1 MLINGEEV
9 AVGALVAEKGATLQ
23 GVAREI
29 ATG

>member
-1 MLINGEEV
+1 MLIKGEES
-9 AVGALVAEKGATLQ
+9 AINALVAGKGATLQ